1 MTHVVQQ
8 DPTPPTNPATAWCRA
23 CRNVVI
29 EQNLWQFTTALP
41 PTSQAVTNP
50 TGVHSTG
57 AFSCRL
63 YSSLLG
69 VNLFCT
75 RVISLPGQLLLDGC
89 CQGSP
94 FKIKISLTHLAI
106 LACCCLLLFRS
117 HCQGLFPEVMG
128 MHLCCCT
135 ASQLFQD
142 AFSLKPFFP
151 QRIILSQALLFY
163 NFYAPLLTLLNTAE
177 AKEFSSSTILAT
189 PLILSPSS
197 FINGT
202 TFSLVFPFPW
212 YNCKSS
218 FYSP

>member
-1 MTHVVQQ
+1 MMRHILQQ
-8 DPTPPTNPATAWCRA
+8 NLTPPTNPATAWCRA

-41 PTSQAVTNP
+41 PTSQAMTNP

-75 RVISLPGQLLLDGC
+75 GVISLPGQLLLAGC

-94 FKIKISLTHLAI
+94 FKIKISLAHLAI

-117 HCQGLFPEVMG
+117 HCEGFNGPVPRRHG
-128 MHLCCCT
+128 H
-135 ASQLFQD
+135 
-142 AFSLKPFFP
+142 
-151 QRIILSQALLFY
+151 
-163 NFYAPLLTLLNTAE
+163 APLLLYCIPTLPRCLL
-177 AKEFSSSTILAT
+177 SQTIFPPKNHT
-189 PLILSPSS
+189 VKTLIIL
-197 FINGT
+197 
-202 TFSLVFPFPW
+202 
-212 YNCKSS
+212 
-218 FYSP
+218 